1 MISVLPEGTG
11 SLVMFH
17 IVTAGHCWVALED
30 GIRHELFAGD
40 VVVMPYGDVHSWG
53 SYDDAEPVDIATLL
67 PPRPWAELPYLRY
80 GGPGEE
86 TQMVC
91 GYLRGD
97 AVLFDP
103 VLRAL
108 PPLFVVHP
116 PDGPAAAWLAA
127 TIEYA
132 MTPSAG
138 GTADG
143 TRADH
148 RLVES
153 LFSEMLRLYLTDH
166 GDAVL
171 TGWLAALRD
180 PVVGTAMALLHS
192 DPASPWTVDELAR
205 AVAVSRTA
213 LVDGFVRLLGKPPIR
228 YLTEWR

>member
-1 MISVLPEGTG
+1 MVDRADAMTRTPVGMTGNPVQKADTGTHDPFDVIPQVLGLVRLNGSLFFRWDFGAPWSYRSPTTSELISVLPEGTG

-97 AVLFDP
+97 AVCSTRSCGP
-103 VLRAL
+103 YHRCSWSIHPTARR
-108 PPLFVVHP
+108 PPGWP
-116 PDGPAAAWLAA
+116 QR
-127 TIEYA
+127 
-132 MTPSAG
+132 SS
-138 GTADG
+138 
-143 TRADH
+143 TR
-148 RLVES
+148 
-153 LFSEMLRLYLTDH
+153 
-166 GDAVL
+166 
-171 TGWLAALRD
+171 
-180 PVVGTAMALLHS
+180 
-192 DPASPWTVDELAR
+192 
-205 AVAVSRTA
+205 
-213 LVDGFVRLLGKPPIR
+213 
-228 YLTEWR
+228 